1 MNLKDDKH
9 VMCNLCPRKCNKDRR
24 FSAADNMDIIREHA
38 GFCQMP
44 RQVFLARAALHM
56 WEEPCI
62 SGKNGSGAVF
72 FTGCQL
78 RCVFCQNYNI
88 AAGRDG
94 KEISV
99 ERLSEIFL
107 ELQDKKAN
115 NINLVTPSHY
125 VPVIITALEMAKAQ
139 GLVIPIVY
147 NTSSYENV
155 DTLKRLEGLIDVYL
169 PDMKYMSSQAA
180 EKYSHAP
187 DYPEVAKRAI
197 AEMYRQTGKPLFN
210 EKLLSDKKQKPD
222 EKQISGRKTKADEN
236 PPTDQSIYGDKTFYN
251 KNIEDGIMLKGMIV
265 RHLMLPGLLN
275 DSKEVIKYLY
285 DTYNDNCYISIM
297 NQYTPLLQVRD
308 IKELNRHITKREY
321 NKVVDYAIDLGVE
334 NAFIQEGG
342 ADKDSFIP
350 EFNYEGVEKKEK
362 YQKNN

>member
-1 MNLKDDKH
+1 M
-9 VMCNLCPRKCNKDRR
+9 
-24 FSAADNMDIIREHA
+24 
-38 GFCQMP
+38 
-44 RQVFLARAALHM
+44 
-56 WEEPCI
+56 
-62 SGKNGSGAVF
+62 
-72 FTGCQL
+72 
-78 RCVFCQNYNI
+78 
-88 AAGRDG
+88 
-94 KEISV
+94 
-99 ERLSEIFL
+99 
-107 ELQDKKAN
+107 
-115 NINLVTPSHY
+115 
-125 VPVIITALEMAKAQ
+125 
-139 GLVIPIVY
+139 
-147 NTSSYENV
+147 
-155 DTLKRLEGLIDVYL
+155 
-169 PDMKYMSSQAA
+169 
-180 EKYSHAP
+180 
-187 DYPEVAKRAI
+187 AKRAI

-210 EKLLSDKKQKPD
+210 EKLLSDKNQKPD

-297 NQYTPLLQVRD
+297 NQYTPLPQVRD

-350 EFNYEGVEKKEK
+350 EFNYEGVEKKKK
-362 YQKNN
+362 Y